1 MRPAT
6 KRRLQLFLQVVL
18 VGMLIG
24 VAYGSLTGLA
34 FGLPWLPR
42 SLIGA
47 IDGAVITA
55 AIAAVEIFLLP
66 SRWGRPLQE
75 APFLVMFGTK
85 WLLYVIVIGAV
96 ILSGPGARLLGLST
110 GG

>member
-6 KRRLQLFLQVVL
+6 KRRLKLFLNVVL

-24 VAYGSLTGLA
+24 IAYGGLTGLA
-34 FGLPWLPR
+34 FGLPVLPR
-42 SLIGA
+42 SLMGA

-55 AIAAVEIFLLP
+55 PIAAIEVFLLP

-75 APFLVMFGTK
+75 APFLVMFGSK
-85 WLLYVIVIGAV
+85 WLIYAFVIVTV
-96 ILSGPGARLLGLST
+96 ILGGPGARMLGLT
-110 GG
+110 GS